1 MEHHY
6 FCERKLFLSV
16 SSHPYRCHG
25 SNTKAYLALIQ
36 ISTME
41 LFTKIVTRFKL
52 FLLETSNTDILQGPR
67 YHSDIATN
75 HFVSDI

>member
-16 SSHPYRCHG
+16 YSHPYRCHE
-25 SNTKAYLALIQ
+25 SKTKAYLELFQ
-36 ISTME
+36 ISIME
-41 LFTKIVTRFKL
+41 LFTKVVTRFKL
-52 FLLETSNTDILQGPR
+52 FLLETSNIDIFQGPR
-67 YHSDIATN
+67 YSSDIVTN